1 MIQHPHSNE
10 AGLAVVNAFKQL
22 LSQSSNMAIPV
33 VCTVCTAC
41 LLLID
46 IDSLLC
52 FYPEGCDEYIGSTNQ
67 AF

>member
-33 VCTVCTAC
+33 VCTVYCMFAA
-41 LLLID
+41 
-46 IDSLLC
+46 
-52 FYPEGCDEYIGSTNQ
+52 N
-67 AF
+67 